1 MTPDLKITS
10 SLFSSLNVLNTYP
23 QKVTLTLQ
31 QYKTFNYKI
40 NCYNI
45 NIWPEKKENN
55 QKNT

>member
-31 QYKTFNYKI
+31 QYIYLLIFKKI
-40 NCYNI
+40 V
-45 NIWPEKKENN
+45 
-55 QKNT
+55 

>member
-31 QYKTFNYKI
+31 QYI
-40 NCYNI
+40 V
-45 NIWPEKKENN
+45 
-55 QKNT
+55 